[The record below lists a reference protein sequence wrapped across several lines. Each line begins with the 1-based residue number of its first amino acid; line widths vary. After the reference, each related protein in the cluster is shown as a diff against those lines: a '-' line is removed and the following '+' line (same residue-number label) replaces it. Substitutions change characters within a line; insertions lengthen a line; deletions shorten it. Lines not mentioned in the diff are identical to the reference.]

1 MDSPNHD
8 INNISRR
15 ESKTDPIV
23 ILVLLITFCLFAI
36 SESILIHNTWKMRVK
51 ESILLNPDYEAMGM
65 ETSLVSWQDNENSP
79 VRLQKSHNPDQ
90 ENDMIFSVE
99 KESSQG
105 WSGIGK
111 PFTLNSPTLITDT
124 LIINIK
130 NLYPSL
136 LFLITVTEKQS
147 PTNPFPEAWDKEYS
161 LNDNEWHKIEL
172 PLSSLQIKK
181 YYQPES
187 EPGNQKL
194 DTSQIDQI
202 AFDFPP
208 KQSLNFLL
216 GDIVLE
222 TTNYSWTS
230 TISLILNLLWLIH
243 LIQYVLRYN
252 ITRSDKQFIIE
263 LAKFMT
269 YQAVL
274 ILTPGNFEI
283 GIALNILLGLSLVES
298 IYLLNRNRIC
308 FLCCFV
314 ILGSPL
320 LANLIMLNYA
330 ANWLMIPILLA
341 AHSYHITNHSKIRGF
356 RWSIIS
362 LLIIVHFN
370 YLGLG
375 MDLPLI
381 TLSVGLASLFIIY
394 FIIREQTK
402 YLYREK
408 EKLNLQVLLEQQM
421 LHSQKMEAISQFSR
435 GMAHEF
441 NNLLAGII
449 GNLNLIQLKK
459 HQDIS
464 DFAEN
469 AVQSATRAAELIR
482 QLNFFSQLTK
492 SEMQSIKLNNIV
504 EDTVRL
510 FQKNINNK
518 ITLNTNIPK
527 DIPLINADPH
537 RLKIVFMNLL
547 MNAIDAIEQAKAES
561 IERNFIINLEITLKD
576 IELKNKS
583 IKVKPG
589 KYVVLRISDNGI
601 GIDDEAQK
609 HIFDPFYSTK
619 EVGMGV
625 GLGLTSAYG
634 IIKEYKGWIDVES
647 ELHQGT
653 TFHIYLPLE

>member
-1 MDSPNHD
+1 MDSPNHN

-36 SESILIHNTWKMRVK
+36 SESILIYNTWKMGVK

-65 ETSLVSWQDNENSP
+65 ETSLFCWQDDKNSP
-79 VRLQKSHNPDQ
+79 VRLQKSNNPDQ

-111 PFTLNSPTLITDT
+111 PFTLNTPTLITDT

-194 DTSQIDQI
+194 DTNQIDQI

-330 ANWLMIPILLA
+330 ANWLMIPILLS
-341 AHSYHITNHSKIRGF
+341 AHSYHIINHSKIRGF

-362 LLIIVHFN
+362 LFIIVHFN

-375 MDLPLI
+375 MDFPLI

-408 EKLNLQVLLEQQM
+408 EKQNLQVLLEQQM

-527 DIPLINADPH
+527 DIPLIKADPH

-547 MNAIDAIEQAKAES
+547 MNAGDAIEQAKAES
-561 IERNFIINLEITLKD
+561 IERNFIINLAITLKD
-576 IELKNKS
+576 IELNNKS
-583 IKVKPG
+583 IKVQHG

-601 GIDDEAQK
+601 GIDDEARQ